1 MRGMSDRAW
10 GYKLAA
16 CTREGC
22 MFSSIADPLGNDNTE
37 VLREILKVDTD
48 SAIWENGFLTQLG
61 RAMNSIQKSN
71 FELAK

>member
-1 MRGMSDRAW
+1 
-10 GYKLAA
+10 
-16 CTREGC
+16 

-37 VLREILKVDTD
+37 VLRDILKVDTD
-48 SAIWENGFLTQLG
+48 SAIWEKGFLTQLG